1 MSGEA
6 DITKSRSNINSTGGK
21 NFSRSFKKRFF
32 QNKNYN
38 SSSLV
43 EKIYLMQAEALNVQ
57 QFTSQ
62 IELALKQQENQ
73 LKKAVQNSLKINPF
87 LETNLKTKPKI
98 IPSASTSSSSSSSSG
113 GLGAASIK
121 LPAEP
126 PIDPENP
133 FDKGLKSLKS
143 GNTLVVI
150 RGLVGL
156 LLGMDF
162 TCNMD
167 LFLLTCKVIAR
178 LVSACQPAI
187 QLSKIMTSCQLQ
199 QLIRIAVWKDQ
210 QQPWAVHAITCLLQD
225 ILEADKNFKEAN
237 ISNQNSPST
246 SSDILSSNDDD
257 EAAGTSANGLFVF
270 YYIFLLLV
278 LCI

>member
-6 DITKSRSNINSTGGK
+6 DITKSRSNISNTGGK

-38 SSSLV
+38 SNTLAD
-43 EKIYLMQAEALNVQ
+43 KIYLMQAEALNVQ

-87 LETNLKTKPKI
+87 MESNLKKV
-98 IPSASTSSSSSSSSG
+98 AVSTCVPSSSG
-113 GLGAASIK
+113 GCTAGCIGSASIK
-121 LPAEP
+121 MPVEP
-126 PIDPENP
+126 PIDQENP

-187 QLSKIMTSCQLQ
+187 QLCKIMTSCQLQ

-225 ILEADKNFKEAN
+225 ILEADKHFKEAN

-246 SSDILSSNDDD
+246 SSDILLSNEDD
-257 EAAGTSANGLFVF
+257 EAAGTSANGLFF
-270 YYIFLLLV
+270 
-278 LCI
+278 